1 MKKTIQ
7 NNLFMLKLIQESS
20 RFRILFAVLNS
31 LQNAVTPLFSIIL
44 VKVVMDIITTGGSM
58 SELLSFIAVIALAY
72 VAAVS
77 YNSWYV
83 QKYCVH
89 SDLAIQQNIQNRIYA
104 KIECIDMSAFDNSN
118 FYNMYTKAVN
128 EASSRALAV
137 LNAVTNLLS
146 SCLSFAGVA
155 SIIIW
160 LDPIIILFVVV
171 SVILSIVVSNVQNK
185 ESYQNSMEQTEGTRK
200 KDYVGRVFYLQQFVR
215 EIKVFQMQKYFI
227 DRFYDAIAELHQ
239 VRKKHENKLFLYL
252 FLQVMIQIAMVLG
265 IVCFLSYRML
275 AGALSVGDFVALLN
289 ASQDLGSSIQQIF
302 MFIPQISQNGL
313 YVNNI
318 MEFMNYESVIEVK
331 REGAK
336 VPACPH
342 SIQLD
347 RVSFRYAEG
356 GDCVLKDISVMIH
369 PGDKVAIVGY
379 NGSGKTTLIKNILRL
394 YDPVSG
400 RILLDGRDYKEY
412 DVCSLRKRIGVIF
425 QDFQCFAASVADNI
439 LMRKPESA
447 EDEALVWKSLE
458 MSGLAEK
465 VRTFE
470 HTIHTVLTKE
480 FDNDGVVLSGGEM
493 QKLALARLFAQD
505 CDIMILDEPS
515 SALDPL
521 AEYELNRQIMKA
533 AEGKTLIMIS
543 HRLATTRD
551 ADRIIY
557 MEKGVI
563 AETGTHD
570 ELMARDGKYARLYKI
585 QANQYAEYKETEK

>member
-1 MKKTIQ
+1 MKKTIK

-20 RFRILFAVLNS
+20 RFRIFFAVLNA
-31 LQNAVTPLFSIIL
+31 LQNAVTPLLSIIL
-44 VKVVMDIITTGGSM
+44 VKVVMDIITAGGSL
-58 SELLSFIAVIALAY
+58 SGLLFIIGVIALAY

-104 KIECIDMSAFDNSN
+104 KIEGIDMAAFDNSD

-128 EASSRALAV
+128 EAGSRALTV
-137 LNAVTNLLS
+137 LNTVTNLLS
-146 SCLSFAGVA
+146 SLLSFAGVA

-160 LDPIIILFVVV
+160 LDPVIILFVVA
-171 SVILSIVVSNVQNK
+171 SVILSIAVSNVHNK
-185 ESYQNSMEQTEGTRK
+185 ESYQNNMEQTEGTRK

-215 EIKVFQMQKYFI
+215 EIKVFRMQEFFI
-227 DRFYDAIAELHQ
+227 GRFNDAITELHH

-252 FLQVMIQIAMVLG
+252 FLQVMIQ
-265 IVCFLSYRML
+265 
-275 AGALSVGDFVALLN
+275 
-289 ASQDLGSSIQQIF
+289 DLGSSIQQIF
-302 MFIPQISQNGL
+302 MFLPQITQNGM
-313 YVNNI
+313 YVDNI

-331 REGAK
+331 KRGMD

-347 RVSFRYAEG
+347 HVNFRYAKDG
-356 GDCVLKDISVMIH
+356 SPVLRDISVMIH

-412 DVCSLRKRIGVIF
+412 DVYSLRKRIGVIF
-425 QDFQCFAASVADNI
+425 QDFQCFAASIADNI
-439 LMRKPESA
+439 LMREPKTA
-447 EDEALVWKSLE
+447 EDEALVWKALE

-465 VRTFE
+465 VRSFE

-480 FDNDGVVLSGGEM
+480 FDNDGVVMSGGEM

-533 AEGKTLIMIS
+533 AEGRTLIMIS

-563 AETGTHD
+563 EETGTHE
-570 ELMARDGKYARLYKI
+570 ELMSRGGKYARLYKI
-585 QANQYAEYKETEK
+585 QADQYTVQKEAEG